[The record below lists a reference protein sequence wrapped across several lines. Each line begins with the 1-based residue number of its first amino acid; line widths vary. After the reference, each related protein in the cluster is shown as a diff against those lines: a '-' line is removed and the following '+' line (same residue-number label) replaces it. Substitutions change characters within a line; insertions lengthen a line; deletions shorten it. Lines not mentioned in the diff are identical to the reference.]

1 VSTSRR
7 RPTTGRSRF
16 AARPEGAYEPEPLV
30 RSAPGSGLE
39 VLFEGEDGRND
50 VFRFA
55 DWPMP
60 HLHPPLAEAFAVVCG
75 PQGSCRTR
83 STAEGAWSALKQF
96 LRSLKR
102 MAQPPAAL
110 AELTA
115 RHLDRYRMDRLG
127 SVNERTLTLEIWQ
140 IRKVLREVRPP
151 ELISEEVHAW
161 LNRRRPLTTP
171 KPPPP
176 SGYSD
181 REFDL
186 IMATARSDVA
196 AIRERLATGRR
207 LLTDYEHDPDSLDV
221 EQQKLAATLAQI
233 RVTGEVPIIRMP
245 HPNSGLRDRAAM
257 LELAGYLFLLDRD
270 IPPLLTLAVG
280 LSGRNAETIKDL
292 SADHEVLEGKA
303 VRVGLVKRRRGPSR
317 MFDTGH
323 WEIGKPSAR
332 LQTSGGLYLLIEE
345 MTRLGR
351 SFSGTDSLWS
361 IWVWRNGHI
370 GAYDRRLHR
379 GNSFKKWQARH
390 QHNLIDDNGDRLR
403 INLPLLKK
411 TVDVRNTRAAGGH
424 LPSSTRSNTF
434 PVLFSNYLRGDASVR
449 EWAGEVVTA
458 ALADAERDAR
468 AAHARVLATAQGQL
482 PEPAEAAH
490 RLGVSQETAEHLL
503 AGRLDTVVAACADI
517 EHGPFDGGKRCSV
530 SFLTCLACENALV
543 THAHIPRLKALLD
556 WLLTRREAMELATWW
571 QRHGLTW
578 LAITQHIRPKF
589 SPAEWDQA
597 PPTVGLAALLD
608 VIDGPK
614 ENT

>member
-1 VSTSRR
+1 MRST
-7 RPTTGRSRF
+7 
-16 AARPEGAYEPEPLV
+16 
-30 RSAPGSGLE
+30 PGSGLE

-55 DWPMP
+55 GWPMP
-60 HLHPPLAEAFAVVCG
+60 QLHPPLAEAFAVVCG
-75 PQGSCRTR
+75 PQGSLRTR

-96 LRSLKR
+96 LRSLER
-102 MAQPPAAL
+102 MAQPPATL
-110 AELTA
+110 TELTA

-127 SVNERTLTLEIWQ
+127 AINERTLTLEIWQ
-140 IRKVLREVRPP
+140 IRKVLREVRPA
-151 ELISEEVHAW
+151 ELISEEVHSW
-161 LNRRRPLTTP
+161 LNRRRPLTVP

-176 SGYSD
+176 SGFSD
-181 REFDL
+181 REYDL

-196 AIRERLATGRR
+196 AIRKRLADGRR
-207 LLTDYEHDPDSLDV
+207 LLADYERDPDSLEV
-221 EQQKLAATLAQI
+221 EQQKLAATLQQI
-233 RVTGEVPIIRMP
+233 KVTGEVPIIRMP
-245 HPNSGLRDRAAM
+245 HPHSGLRDRAAM
-257 LELAGYLFLLDRD
+257 LGLAGHLFLLDRD

-280 LSGRNAETIKDL
+280 LSGRNAETIKEW
-292 SADHEVLEGKA
+292 SAQHEVLEGKA
-303 VRVGLVKRRRGPSR
+303 LRIGLVKRRRGPSR
-317 MFDTGH
+317 MFDTAH
-323 WEIGKPSAR
+323 WEIGKPSAQ
-332 LQTSGGLYLLIEE
+332 LQTPGGLYLLTEE

-379 GNSFKKWQARH
+379 GNAFKKWQARH
-390 QHNLIDDNGDRLR
+390 EHNLVDDNGDRLR
-403 INLPLLKK
+403 INLPLVKK

-424 LPSSTRSNTF
+424 LPSSTRSNTM

-468 AAHARVLATAQGQL
+468 AAHARVLATAEDRL
-482 PEPAEAAH
+482 PEPADAA
-490 RLGVSQETAEHLL
+490 RQLGISREKAEHLL

-517 EHGPFDGGKRCSV
+517 DHGPFDGGKRCSV
-530 SFLTCLACENALV
+530 SFLTCLSCENALV
-543 THAHIPRLKALLD
+543 THAHIPRLKGLLD
-556 WLLTRREAMELATWW
+556 WLLARRETLELATWW

-589 SPAEWDQA
+589 SPAEWDQV
-597 PPTVGLAALLD
+597 PPAEGLVALLD

-614 ENT
+614 ENA